1 MSSFLPCLSMCCG
14 PALKYQQ
21 LQGLLPKE
29 RRYDLFR
36 GGARTRAK
44 DEQEKGRHHVT
55 HAAAALALVA
65 VEMDGSVMVVVMVSS
80 VPRKLSGQIKFGSKT
95 HPECARFSP
104 DGQVRGHHQHGG
116 TS

>member
-1 MSSFLPCLSMCCG
+1 MASCLSMCCG

-44 DEQEKGRHHVT
+44 DEQEKGTTRHT
-55 HAAAALALVA
+55 HASLLLWWPWSW
-65 VEMDGSVMVVVMVSS
+65 MG
-80 VPRKLSGQIKFGSKT
+80 L
-95 HPECARFSP
+95 
-104 DGQVRGHHQHGG
+104 
-116 TS
+116 